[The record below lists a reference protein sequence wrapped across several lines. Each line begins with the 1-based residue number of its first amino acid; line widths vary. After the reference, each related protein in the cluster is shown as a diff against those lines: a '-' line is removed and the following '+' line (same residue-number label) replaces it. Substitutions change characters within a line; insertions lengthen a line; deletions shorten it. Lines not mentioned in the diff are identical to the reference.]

1 MTKSHLNMSTTT
13 YQDDPRI
20 TNIGKILRKYKI
32 DEIPQL
38 FNILLGDMSF
48 VGPRPEVEEHVLRY
62 DNKAKIIF
70 KIRPGLTDFSS
81 LYFFQM
87 CNHLKGRN
95 QHQYFIDN
103 ILRKKNKLRV
113 FYVRKKSFSVD
124 IYIIWLT
131 VKKVFLYAFTK
142 L

>member
-1 MTKSHLNMSTTT
+1 MTKSYLNMSTTT

-62 DNKAKIIF
+62 DNKAKIIL

-87 CNHLKGRN
+87 CNHLKGSN

-131 VKKVFLYAFTK
+131 FKKIFNNAFSK